1 MEYGEIS
8 YCTGGQAKMLLDI
21 LIIAIKIILGL
32 SWLLTLTLILT
43 WVERKE
49 SAVVQDRIGANRA
62 SILGFRIFGLFQP
75 FADAIKMMFKED
87 FVPPFSNKL
96 LHTIAP
102 FLSFFFATVTLA
114 AIPFGDEIT
123 IGSKVIPLQIARMN
137 IGLVFILAMF
147 SLGIYGVIIG
157 GWASNNKYT
166 LLGGMRGTA
175 QIISYE
181 IALGLSLIG
190 LIMIYPSL
198 ELNEIVKYQG
208 DLLFGFIPK
217 WGVFLQPLGFFIF
230 LVAGMAET
238 KRVPFDLP
246 EGESEIIG
254 FYTEYSGMKF
264 GLFMMT
270 DFVEV
275 VLISALL
282 TTLFFG
288 GWQVPYLYSDG
299 FHFPWGGS
307 IILNKWVVTILQVL
321 AFNLKV
327 AFFCWLLILARWTY
341 PRYRYDQLM
350 SLGWKLLIPLSFV
363 NILGTGLILI
373 LI

>member
-1 MEYGEIS
+1 VEYGEIS